1 MHNFTQ
7 TEEFATSKKRTE
19 LATQHDADQ
28 ASEISALTEI
38 QNHLVQAISVP
49 SNGSKNVSSIK
60 SSIGKTLAK
69 LNKIKSNQS
78 NQSEVLEELDD
89 LEDIISEYVDVSLT
103 QIKKEERRKRS
114 VERQAR
120 KQAKID
126 NMSPESRKS
135 YEEKQKQ
142 RQEKRDHMKSLTK
155 EQKQAYKEERKQER
169 IKNMTSK
176 QLIKHQEKEAKKE
189 AFRQLSS
196 EEQLKIK
203 LEKKGKAQERKTQ
216 YKHLN
221 ENWSIELPDDVEH
234 LIIDGNNMRG
244 GGPRR
249 HSRDVIMRHI
259 KETKEI
265 VPKLA
270 NANVTV
276 YFDHKP
282 GKYEPI
288 DGFEVKFSGDI
299 LADDMIVEDVSKSEK
314 KTLVVTSDRL
324 LAVRL
329 LELNAYVMRNGV
341 FGKNNPNAPGNP
353 YRKNK

>member
-1 MHNFTQ
+1 MHSKQ
-7 TEEFATSKKRTE
+7 IEEFATSKKRIE

-28 ASEISALTEI
+28 AEISALTEI

-49 SNGSKNVSSIK
+49 SNGSKHVSTIK

-69 LNKIKSNQS
+69 LNKIKSKS
-78 NQSEVLEELDD
+78 NNSKVLEVLDD
-89 LEDIISEYVDVSLT
+89 LEDIKSEYVDVSLT
-103 QIKKEERRKRS
+103 QIKKEERHKRS
-114 VERQAR
+114 TERQAR

-142 RQEKRDHMKSLTK
+142 RQEKRDYMKSLTK
-155 EQKQAYKEERKQER
+155 EERKLER

-176 QLIKHQEKEAKKE
+176 QLTKHQEKKAQKE
-189 AFRQLSS
+189 AFNQLSP

-203 LEKKGKAQERKTQ
+203 LEKKAKAQERKAQ
-216 YKHLN
+216 YQHLK
-221 ENWSIELPDDVEH
+221 ENWSLELPDDIEH

-259 KETKEI
+259 KETKDI
-265 VPKLA
+265 VPQLT
-270 NANVTV
+270 NVNVTV

-282 GKYEPI
+282 AKYEPI

-299 LADDMIVEDVSKSEK
+299 IADDMIVEDVSKSEK
-314 KTLVVTSDRL
+314 KTLVITSDRL

-353 YRKNK
+353 YRKK